1 MKKILTLLCAVA
13 LLFTLSAVSANAAER
28 SAVMQITAEDQTC
41 KPGESFKTAIRLKNN
56 RGVASMKLYIEYDR
70 SCLSY
75 ESASF
80 CGGFLTKK
88 GVSLAQAVTINGKDY
103 VVLNWVCTEGTVADE
118 LFAEISFK
126 AASRPASKITS
137 LTLHTDLE
145 DIFDADL
152 QGISCELCNGAI
164 TFATGPVLVET
175 NSEADGLHF
184 LIANFGLDSEQMVR
198 IMIAFSDANGRQSGF
213 AVSESVA
220 AKNLNKLQL
229 IGANRKAD
237 DAWKLFVLDADSL
250 APLCESISSS

>member
-41 KPGESFKTAIRLKNN
+41 KPGESFKTAIRLKDNS
-56 RGVASMKLYIEYDR
+56 GVASMKLYIEYDR

-88 GVSLAQAVTINGKDY
+88 GVSLAQAVTIDGKDY
-103 VVLNWVCTEGTVADE
+103 VVLNWVCTSEEVAD
-118 LFAEISFK
+118 S
-126 AASRPASKITS
+126 
-137 LTLHTDLE
+137 
-145 DIFDADL
+145 
-152 QGISCELCNGAI
+152 
-164 TFATGPVLVET
+164 TFATLRFKAKDRLTKEEATLTLQTDEDNVFDAELKNVPYTLSDGKITLISAAIGVET
-175 NSEADGLHF
+175 TEQADGLRF
-184 LIANFGLDSEQMVR
+184 QIKNLGLPEEQRVR
-198 IMIAFSDANGRQSGF
+198 VVIAFADEKGRQCGF

-250 APLCESISSS
+250 APLCESISNS